1 MKEARSVLFRS
12 RTSPRIKAPQT
23 LKMGL
28 KQGLNCIKRQISLPN
43 AKRIKKH
50 CSHGRNQIRPDG
62 RSFCSKVKTVPRNKA
77 AAYTKKLKQFPGTK
91 AKKCVRMQKK
101 IRNSPN
107 YRDIP
112 QSAETVRTRYTK
124 KSEQST
130 KSASRQKIGRQN
142 FKTKSALQSVVGRVA
157 VFSQKGR
164 RQSARAVGEGKGTQW
179 ARQN

>member
-12 RTSPRIKAPQT
+12 RSSPRIKAPQT
-23 LKMGL
+23 LKTGL
-28 KQGLNCIKRQISLPN
+28 KQGLNSIKRQISLPN

-50 CSHGRNQIRPDG
+50 CLHGWNQIQPDG
-62 RSFCSKVKTVPRNKA
+62 RSFCSKVQTIARNKA

-101 IRNSPN
+101 IRNTQKYKSL
-107 YRDIP
+107 P

-142 FKTKSALQSVVGRVA
+142 FKTKSALQSALGRVA
-157 VFSQKGR
+157 VFFQKGR
-164 RQSARAVGEGKGTQW
+164 RQSARAVGEGKGTQ
-179 ARQN
+179 